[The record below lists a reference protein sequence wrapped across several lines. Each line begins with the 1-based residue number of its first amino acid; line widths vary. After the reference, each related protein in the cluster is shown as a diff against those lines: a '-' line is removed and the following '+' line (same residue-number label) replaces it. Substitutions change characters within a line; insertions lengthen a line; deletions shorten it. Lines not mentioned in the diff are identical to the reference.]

1 MLRPDKCPTCKVRDK
16 EVYED
21 DYVNDGEV
29 IPKTNTEPNILRLY
43 RILGGQVDI
52 DLSELETPN
61 TFVISGSVNDENNL
75 ELKRNDGETIP
86 IDMSNFST
94 EDDYV
99 VSGKFAENPN
109 LCPRPEQN
117 KLELIL
123 TRKSGEEVKINA
135 CEVASDDYVVSGK
148 VLDNYVLELTRRSFK
163 KVNIDIG
170 NLKGEDGAKGDKGDK
185 GDKGEPGTGY
195 LIERYRINTVDEDYT
210 TLPADFDGATVIRAN
225 KNGDQS
231 ITITKPPAELE
242 ESFRGCCLIIRKS
255 NGDAGTFTNLLAG
268 EGVVFSPDD
277 ITPLRRIGN
286 YAGLMYIGN
295 GLYDAGGELP

>member
-16 EVYED
+16 EVYDD

-29 IPKTNTEPNILRLY
+29 IPKTETEPNILRLY

-75 ELKRNDGETIP
+75 ELTRNDGEVIP

-99 VSGKFAENPN
+99 VSGKFTEEPT
-109 LCPRPEQN
+109 LCPPVGCEPI
-117 KLELIL
+117 ELQL
-123 TRKSGEEVKINA
+123 TRKSGKVVKINA
-135 CEVASDDYVVSGK
+135 SSITANDYVVSGK
-148 VLDNYVLELTRRSFK
+148 VLDDYVLELTRKSNE
-163 KVNIDIG
+163 KVKIDIG

-185 GDKGEPGTGY
+185 GEPGTDRF
-195 LIERYRINTVDEDYT
+195 IERFRIITVDTDYT
-210 TLPADFDGATVIRAN
+210 TQPADFDGATVIRAN
-225 KNGDQS
+225 KNGNQS

-242 ESFRGCCLIIRKS
+242 ESFIGCCLIIRKS

-268 EGVVFSPDD
+268 EGIVFSPDD